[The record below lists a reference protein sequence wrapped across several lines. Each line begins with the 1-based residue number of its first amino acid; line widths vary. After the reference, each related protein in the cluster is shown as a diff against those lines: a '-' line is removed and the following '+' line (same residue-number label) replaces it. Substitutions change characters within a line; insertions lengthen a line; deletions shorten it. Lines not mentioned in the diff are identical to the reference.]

1 MPPNNLK
8 SYTKETYY
16 WEKSQAE
23 DLSFPLATEVWRKY
37 EFRQIE
43 NGTKIKDSEDFTS
56 AERWNI

>member
-8 SYTKETYY
+8 FYTEETYY

-43 NGTKIKDSEDFTS
+43 NGTKIKDSEAFTS
-56 AERWNI
+56 TERWNI